1 MTEGQK
7 YFHLK
12 VFTLAHPQHN
22 LVANWFLL
30 CQSCQQNNIFIT
42 KGIFIISE
50 IPLWIWNGEKLLGD
64 YTWQI
69 LMWYLAYKAI
79 FDLPLPKNGC
89 WTKYFSLPNGACQSC
104 NLSDS
109 YHIFSILLQLL
120 STNLTDLIFYNIQ
133 NKNFFPK
140 KPSSFLSIPPFIF
153 CNLSESFSLSPTFPN
168 LKGTKEPLYGYSCLL
183 KQLFIFYDLMPFANA
198 LKCIFLRK
206 KRELRSFLW
215 CSLAPS
221 SSMIWNLH

>member
-109 YHIFSILLQLL
+109 YHIFSILQLL
-120 STNLTDLIFYNIQ
+120 STNLTDLIFYNLQ
-133 NKNFFPK
+133 KKNSPK
-140 KPSSFLSIPPFIF
+140 KH
-153 CNLSESFSLSPTFPN
+153 SFSDILQFVQELFQLGPN
-168 LKGTKEPLYGYSCLL
+168 FS
-183 KQLFIFYDLMPFANA
+183 
-198 LKCIFLRK
+198 
-206 KRELRSFLW
+206 
-215 CSLAPS
+215 
-221 SSMIWNLH
+221 